1 MKKIFVLACILGG
14 ITFAGVKSVNAYEE
28 ADVPHYGYVYLNQG
42 GNHRL
47 NQDFL
52 RILYPYNNPYNNNIS
67 IPSYIKNKPNLIDFA
82 EPKNLDALSSGYGV
96 LDNDD
101 PSSKDAGYPFRVED
115 LESLKEYTGPGKAF
129 SLSLDYLKY
138 FKNLERADIGAEAA
152 TDFRPIE
159 NNKNLKELR
168 IEGPISSTRFIC
180 KLKKLEQLTIE
191 ANPLDGD
198 ASIDDDELGED
209 FYDYK
214 DTEINAITDITFLNN
229 LDNLKDIE
237 IESIDRDFPSIGL
250 KKGDSKYQLV
260 NPFLL
265 SKQFNG
271 ADIEITSDTGEFK
284 FENNILTWE
293 NINPEAEFLNVQWNV
308 VKEDYSYRGNSRIP
322 IHWVD

>member
-1 MKKIFVLACILGG
+1 MKRIFVLACILGG
-14 ITFAGVKSVNAYEE
+14 ISFAGVTSVNAYEE
-28 ADVPHYGYVYLNQG
+28 EGVPHYGYVYLNQG

-47 NQDFL
+47 NQDLL
-52 RILYPYNNPYNNNIS
+52 RTLYYPYNNIS
-67 IPSYIKNKPNLIDFA
+67 IPSNIKNKPNLIDFA
-82 EPKNLDALSSGYGV
+82 EPKNLDAIFSNYGGW
-96 LDNDD
+96 DNDN
-101 PSSKDAGYPFRVED
+101 PSRKDAGYPFRVED
-115 LESLKEYTGPGKAF
+115 LESLKEYDGPGKAH

-138 FKNLERADIGAEAA
+138 FKNLECADIVGVGA

-159 NNKNLKELR
+159 NNKNLKELS

-180 KLKKLEQLTIE
+180 KLKKLEQLTIS
-191 ANPLDGD
+191 AYPLDGLVLTD
-198 ASIDDDELGED
+198 GDEDEFGED

-214 DTEINAITDITFLNN
+214 DTEINAITDITFLNK

-250 KKGDSKYQLV
+250 KKGNSKYQLV